1 MTIIQILDKLRD
13 ERNITITDFCDGVCS
28 RSNYSRYLNHEQKI
42 PYDVLEQLSTKL
54 GLSIMH
60 ILRDYS
66 NSNTLKQDMNQLLT
80 HIQNSDINKIKESLD
95 TIDLNNVMDSYYYQ
109 FYTYALFKYQYLT
122 KEINYQTYYQKL
134 QDMVEYIFTQDNP
147 EPSSFEY
154 IILHELATLEITY
167 DDLSNKTLM
176 ILKDILL
183 SNSVHT
189 IHSENA
195 NFHLPTF
202 MVVAKHLAIKKDY
215 VSSMYIVNQAITL
228 SLEFD
233 ASIILDS
240 AYYLK
245 GILELIQEDID
256 NAIDHYKLCLYTALS
271 KQDKSLFDFYKKII
285 LKDLDGIDA
294 NIDDIKSIT
303 Y

>member
-1 MTIIQILDKLRD
+1 MKIIQILDKLRD
-13 ERNITITDFCDGVCS
+13 ERNITIKDFCNDVCS

-66 NSNTLKQDMNQLLT
+66 DTNTLNQDMNQLIT
-80 HIQNSDINKIKESLD
+80 HIQNSDTKQIKESLD
-95 TIDLNNVMDSYYYQ
+95 TFDLNSVMDSYYHQ
-109 FYTYALFKYQYLT
+109 FYTYALLKYQYLT
-122 KEINYQTYYQKL
+122 KEINYQIYYQKL
-134 QDMVEYIFTQDNP
+134 QDMIEYIFNKDTS
-147 EPSSFEY
+147 EPNSFEY
-154 IILHELATLEITY
+154 IIMHQLATLEVTY
-167 DDLSNKTLM
+167 DDLSDKTLM

-183 SNSVHT
+183 STSFHT

-215 VSSMYIVNQAITL
+215 KSAMIIVNQTIKF

-245 GILELIQEDID
+245 GILELIKEDID
-256 NAIDHYKLCLYTALS
+256 NAIDYYKLCLYTALS

-285 LKDLDGIDA
+285 LKDLDGIDI
-294 NIDDIKSIT
+294 NIDSIKMIT

>member
-60 ILRDYS
+60 ILRDY
-66 NSNTLKQDMNQLLT
+66 NETDTLKQDMNQLLT
-80 HIQNSDINKIKESLD
+80 HIQNGDINQIKESLD

-109 FYTYALFKYQYLT
+109 FYTFALYKYQYLT
-122 KEINYQTYYQKL
+122 KEIDYKMYYQKL
-134 QDMVEYIFTQDNP
+134 QDMVEYFFNQDNP
-147 EPSSFEY
+147 EPNSFEY
-154 IILHELATLEITY
+154 IILHQLATLEITY
-167 DDLSNKTLM
+167 DDLSDKTLL
-176 ILKDILL
+176 ILKNILQ
-183 SNSVHT
+183 NST
-189 IHSENA
+189 IKNIHSENA
-195 NFHLPTF
+195 NFHLPTYTL
-202 MVVAKHLAIKKDY
+202 VAKHLAIKKDY
-215 VSSMYIVNQAITL
+215 ESSMNIVNQAIKL

-245 GILELIQEDID
+245 GILELIKEDID
-256 NAIDHYKLCLYTALS
+256 NAIDYYKLCLYTALS
-271 KQDKSLFDFYKKII
+271 KQDKSLFDSYKKII
-285 LKDLDGIDA
+285 LKDLDGLDI
-294 NIDDIKSIT
+294 NIDSIKTLT

>member
-1 MTIIQILDKLRD
+1 
-13 ERNITITDFCDGVCS
+13 
-28 RSNYSRYLNHEQKI
+28 
-42 PYDVLEQLSTKL
+42 
-54 GLSIMH
+54 
-60 ILRDYS
+60 
-66 NSNTLKQDMNQLLT
+66 
-80 HIQNSDINKIKESLD
+80 
-95 TIDLNNVMDSYYYQ
+95 
-109 FYTYALFKYQYLT
+109 
-122 KEINYQTYYQKL
+122 
-134 QDMVEYIFTQDNP
+134 
-147 EPSSFEY
+147 
-154 IILHELATLEITY
+154 
-167 DDLSNKTLM
+167 M

>member
-13 ERNITITDFCDGVCS
+13 ERNITITEFCDGICS

-66 NSNTLKQDMNQLLT
+66 DTNTLNQDMNQLLT
-80 HIQNSDINKIKESLD
+80 HIQNSDTKQIKESLD
-95 TIDLNNVMDSYYYQ
+95 TLDLNSVMDSYYHQ
-109 FYTYALFKYQYLT
+109 FYTYALLKYQYLT
-122 KEINYQTYYQKL
+122 KEIDYKVYYQKL
-134 QDMVEYIFTQDNP
+134 QDMVEYIFTQYNP
-147 EPSSFEY
+147 EPNNFEY
-154 IILHELATLEITY
+154 IIMHQLATLEVTY

-183 SNSVHT
+183 SSSIHT

-215 VSSMYIVNQAITL
+215 VSSMNIVNQAIKL
-228 SLEFD
+228 SLVFD
-233 ASIILDS
+233 ASIILES

-256 NAIDHYKLCLYTALS
+256 NAIDYYKLCLYTALI

-285 LKDLDGIDA
+285 LKDLDGLDI
-294 NIDDIKSIT
+294 NIDSIKSIT